1 MSENP
6 PDRVVNSDAARPKLV
21 VAPTHADVTALVR
34 AIRLNLCYERTVGA
48 LAAAVEQVHWE
59 LGCERGPEFA
69 RRALVAADPTGA
81 METLLI
87 DVVVRLGRKINAPD
101 APDAPP
107 ESAEH
112 RTARAKPNRLRAWV
126 ETRDA
131 AAYVLRDWVIGPDRY
146 VDVVAGLASA
156 VAAFADEYFV
166 RPLGWREIADRWM
179 QPHSFDR
186 RRFRA
191 CYLVFYHRSRYFDRR
206 LLLA

>member
-1 MSENP
+1 MSANP
-6 PDRVVNSDAARPKLV
+6 PDRVVDSDTGRSRPV
-21 VAPTHADVTALVR
+21 VAPTSADVTALVR
-34 AIRLNLCYERTVGA
+34 ALWLNPFHERTVGA

-59 LGCERGPEFA
+59 LARERGPEFA

-87 DVVVRLGRKINAPD
+87 DVVVRLGRKINAPG

-112 RTARAKPNRLRAWV
+112 VAARAKPNTLRAWV

-131 AAYVLRDWVIGPDRY
+131 AAHVLRDWVAGPDRY
-146 VDVVAGLASA
+146 VDVVAGLGSA
-156 VAAFADEYFV
+156 VAAFADDHFA
-166 RPLGWREIADRWM
+166 RPLGWRLIADRWM

-186 RRFRA
+186 RGFRA
-191 CYLVFYHRSRYFDRR
+191 CYLVFFHRSRYFDRR